1 MNKYDVNEL
10 AVFDKGLIKVYETDT
25 GELIIDGR
33 EMWHGVESKQQFT
46 DWIEARLEECDA
58 VENKEFF
65 IYLRKTSEKGGRPS
79 KEYVVQLDTA
89 KEMVMLER
97 NEIGKQYRK
106 YFIEVEKKYK
116 KGEQEK
122 HVQSDGV
129 KAKLAEAKLNNSK
142 ARLASLYLKIG
153 DNALTPTY
161 QQIMYSK
168 ATEVLAGELLL
179 PLPKMEQQNFTARDI
194 GKRLNISA
202 NKVGHLTNENDL
214 KNDAYGQWVHDKA
227 KNCDKQ
233 IKTFRYYENVI
244 PVLQEL
250 LDKEAKKETERV

>member
-1 MNKYDVNEL
+1 MMNNCNVSGLK
-10 AVFDKGLIKVYETDT
+10 VFEDKLIKVYETDT
-25 GELIIDGR
+25 GELIVDGR

-122 HVQSDGV
+122 YVQSDGV

-142 ARLASLYLKIG
+142 A
-153 DNALTPTY
+153 
-161 QQIMYSK
+161 
-168 ATEVLAGELLL
+168 TEVLAGELLL
-179 PLPKMEQQNFTARDI
+179 PLPKVERRSYKAGEI
-194 GKRLNISA
+194 GAQLGISA
-202 NKVGHLTNENDL
+202 NAVGRLANENGL
-214 KNDAYGQWVHDKA
+214 KIDEYGEWVQDKK
-227 KNCDKQ
+227 KNCEGQ
-233 IKTFRYYENVI
+233 CETFRYYENVI